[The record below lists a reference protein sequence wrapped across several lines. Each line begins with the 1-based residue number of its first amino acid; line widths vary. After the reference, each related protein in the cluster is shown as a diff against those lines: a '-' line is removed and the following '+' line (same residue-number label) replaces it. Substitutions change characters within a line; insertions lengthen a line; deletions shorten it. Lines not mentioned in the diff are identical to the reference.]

1 MLKPIDRVF
10 SDHRAFVLN
19 DPKSNTLVF
28 EGCKDIEYNSATT
41 GDFNVRL
48 QEFLSPSAAIDTG
61 DFEFELYRSF
71 DSTNF
76 ILTDLLVTGK
86 KSIPKDVFIGGEL
99 TQSSFQSSMPYI

>member
-19 DPKSNTLVF
+19 DAKSNTLVF

-48 QEFLSPSAAIDTG
+48 
-61 DFEFELYRSF
+61 
-71 DSTNF
+71 
-76 ILTDLLVTGK
+76 
-86 KSIPKDVFIGGEL
+86 
-99 TQSSFQSSMPYI
+99 